1 MASTQARQSAR
12 ARARAA
18 HQKVVADRKARDDAN
33 IASMTEYFAAAEQID
48 AAQLVMANAIEA
60 IRKREGTLAKAAE
73 ILGLGT
79 GQARKLVALLD
90 NPSSAAATNNADSS
104 DDETAAVNSADI
116 DQADS
121 FPAADIDTAVTGTRV
136 DSDTATT

>member
-1 MASTQARQSAR
+1 MASTGARQSAR

-48 AAQLVMANAIEA
+48 AAQRVMANAIVA
-60 IRKREGTLAKAAE
+60 IREREGTLAKAAE
-73 ILGLGT
+73 ILGLGI

-90 NPSSAAATNNADSS
+90 DSTPVPGTVDDDAHGADA
-104 DDETAAVNSADI
+104 ETAAGDLAVAD
-116 DQADS
+116 QSGPSPADTG
-121 FPAADIDTAVTGTRV
+121 ARAV
-136 DSDTATT
+136 SDAATT

>member
-18 HQKVVADRKARDDAN
+18 HQKLVADRKARDDAN
-33 IASMTEYFAAAEQID
+33 IASMTEYFAAVEQID
-48 AAQLVMANAIEA
+48 AAQLVMANAIDA
-60 IRKREGTLAKAAE
+60 IRRREGTLAKAAE

-90 NPSSAAATNNADSS
+90 TSASAPSTADDDADNADA
-104 DDETAAVNSADI
+104 ETAADDPAVAD
-116 DQADS
+116 QSGPSPADTG
-121 FPAADIDTAVTGTRV
+121 ARAV
-136 DSDTATT
+136 SDAATT